1 MVGWSTYRL
10 INSRTGIKLL
20 HSLVNVMIKVMK
32 GVLAA
37 AAFTGLIATAALATS
52 PPKLGDLSPTK
63 YRLGAILSD
72 YHLHVITSPEER
84 GLSQIEVLFPKGMQ
98 APKVENIRLAFGE
111 GEGGAL
117 VRPQNVQIEG
127 QKVTITLEKLI
138 TGATEMKVYFN
149 HLTNPSRVSYSLF
162 DPFEVS
168 VLHSDA
174 VETLSHPVFL
184 GYRYVFLK

>member
-1 MVGWSTYRL
+1 VNFKTDVNPL
-10 INSRTGIKLL
+10 Q
-20 HSLVNVMIKVMK
+20 SLVNVMVKMIKS
-32 GVLAA
+32 LAA
-37 AAFTGLIATAALATS
+37 AIACTGLIATATFATS

-63 YRLGAILSD
+63 YQLGAILSN
-72 YHLHVITSPEER
+72 YHLHVVTSPDEK

-98 APKVENIRLAFGE
+98 TPKIENIWLAFGE
-111 GEGGAL
+111 GESGEL
-117 VRPQNVQIEG
+117 VSPANVRIEG
-127 QKVTITLEKLI
+127 QKVTVTLERPI
-138 TGATEMKVYFN
+138 TGATEIKVYFN

-174 VETLSHPVFL
+174 VEMLSHPVFL